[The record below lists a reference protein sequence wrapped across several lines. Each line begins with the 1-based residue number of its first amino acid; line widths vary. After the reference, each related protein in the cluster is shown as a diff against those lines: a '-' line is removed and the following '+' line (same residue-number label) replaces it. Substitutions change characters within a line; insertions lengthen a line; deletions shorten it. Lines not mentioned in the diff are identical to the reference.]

1 MSGATVYCINF
12 DPYGQTTKNNF
23 KTWFQLDKIK
33 EFKSFLKK
41 DILNEKK
48 VSDAMRDGEKKK
60 YAVIWYV
67 NLFYT
72 NENDG
77 PINEEMVLN
86 FRQLMGGTKIDGET
100 QVLVGNPNKSSK
112 TLGNI
117 KRGVYSTTRNVI
129 NLKTRIIMNFH

>member
-48 VSDAMRDGEKKK
+48 VSEAMKDGEKKK
-60 YAVIWYV
+60 YAVIW
-67 NLFYT
+67 
-72 NENDG
+72 
-77 PINEEMVLN
+77 
-86 FRQLMGGTKIDGET
+86 
-100 QVLVGNPNKSSK
+100 
-112 TLGNI
+112 
-117 KRGVYSTTRNVI
+117 
-129 NLKTRIIMNFH
+129 